1 MDKYSFLGSVH
12 ISFYDRIY
20 NQYLEDPDSLD
31 TSWRSFFQGY
41 EFANESY
48 NLLQKELPVGIS
60 KEFQVI
66 SLIDDFRKRG
76 HLFTKTN
83 PVRERRDY
91 VPKLNIENFNLNKE
105 DLDTVF
111 QAGNEVGLGPT
122 TLSKILI
129 HLKLVYCQ
137 SIGIEYVY
145 IREKEEVDWIKKFIH
160 KNNNQPNFDTQQKKA
175 ILEKLNACVSF
186 EKFLHKK
193 YVGQKRFSVE
203 GAESII
209 PSLDHVI
216 NQGARMGVQEFIF
229 GMAHRGRLSVLANV
243 FNKPFVRL
251 FNEFEGVVYEDDE
264 FDGDVKYHLGYNC
277 KRQISNGE
285 SVEIS
290 LAPNPSHLEAV
301 GPIVQG
307 ISRSK
312 IDKKYNGDNSKLLPI
327 LIHGDAA
334 VAGQGVVYE
343 VIQMSQL
350 KGYNTGGTIHI
361 VINNQVGFT
370 TNYLDARSS
379 TYCTDVA
386 KTILSPVIHV
396 NGDDVE
402 AVMHTIDFA
411 VSYRQ
416 KFKKDVFIDL
426 LCYRKYGHNEGDEPK
441 FTQPKLYKLI
451 EKHKNPKQIY
461 VEKLINDNIVAEDDI
476 AKIEDN
482 FSSILEKA
490 FNKAKEKNRTTI
502 TSIVKENWLGL
513 NKAKPADF
521 LLEVDT
527 KFNKKELIDLG
538 KKVCQLPANHNFYK
552 KTKKLFD
559 DRLSM
564 LDKNGVLDWGMA
576 ELLAYAT
583 LLKEGNP
590 VRISGQDV
598 ERGTFSH
605 RHAII
610 NSENSE
616 TKINIFNSL
625 ETEEVNLEIYNSFL
639 SEYAVL
645 GFEYGYA
652 AAKPHGLTIWEAQ
665 FGDFCNGAQII
676 IDQYISS
683 AEEKWNLQNGL
694 VVYLPHGYE
703 GQGAEHSSARME
715 RFLQLCAQ
723 NNMQVIN
730 CTTPANL
737 YHMLRRQM
745 KRSFRKPLI
754 LFSPKS
760 LLRHPKCTSSL
771 NELSEGRFFE
781 VIDDEKVDKSKIK
794 TMVFTSGKIYYELDE
809 KRDFL
814 EDKKTAII
822 RIEQLYPFPNRNLES
837 IIKEYK
843 HVNRY
848 IWVQE
853 EPKNM
858 GAWFHVM
865 DHFRLV
871 KLKIELISRDESA
884 SPASGS
890 SKRYLERQQRIINTV
905 FKK

>member
-1 MDKYSFLGSVH
+1 MDRYSFLGSLH
-12 ISFYDRIY
+12 ISFYEKLY
-20 NQYLEDPDSLD
+20 SQYLDNPDSVD

-41 EFANESY
+41 EFANEPY
-48 NLLQKELPVGIS
+48 GLLQQEMPEEIT

-76 HLFTKTN
+76 HLFTQTN
-83 PVRERRDY
+83 PVRDRRDY
-91 VPKLNIENFNLNKE
+91 NPKLNIENYHLSRD
-105 DLDTVF
+105 DLGTVF
-111 QAGNEVGLGPT
+111 QAGTEVGLGPT
-122 TLSKILI
+122 TLNEILI
-129 HLKLVYCQ
+129 HLQTVYCQ

-145 IREKEEVDWIKKFIH
+145 IRELEEFNWIKQFIH
-160 KNNNQPNFDTQQKKA
+160 KNNNQPNFNKEQKIE
-175 ILEKLNACVSF
+175 ILKQINSCVGF
-186 EKFLHKK
+186 EKFLHTK
-193 YVGQKRFSVE
+193 YVGQKRFSIE

-209 PSLDHVI
+209 PSLEYAI
-216 NQGARMGVQEFIF
+216 NQGAQLGVNEFIF
-229 GMAHRGRLSVLANV
+229 GMAHRGRLSVLANI
-243 FNKPFVRL
+243 FNKPFNRI

-277 KRQISNGE
+277 KKQLLNGKT
-285 SVEIS
+285 VEIS

-301 GPIVQG
+301 GPVVQG

-312 IDKKYNGDNSKLLPI
+312 IDKKYQGDNSKLLPI

-334 VAGQGVVYE
+334 IAGQGVVYE
-343 VIQMSQL
+343 IIQMSQL
-350 KGYNTGGTIHI
+350 QGYKTGGTIHI

-370 TNYLDARSS
+370 TNYLDGRSS

-386 KTILSPVIHV
+386 KTVLSPVLHV

-411 VSYRQ
+411 IEYRQ

-451 EKHKNPKQIY
+451 DQHQNPKELYSEQLIKENVINRDQVLQI
-461 VEKLINDNIVAEDDI
+461 ENA
-476 AKIEDN
+476 
-482 FSSILEKA
+482 FSNILEEEFA
-490 FNKAKEKNRTTI
+490 KAKNKNKTTI
-502 TSIVKENWLGL
+502 KSIVQDNWLGL
-513 NKAKPADF
+513 NKAQPKDF

-527 KFNKKELIDLG
+527 KFSKEELVKLG
-538 KKVCQLPANHNFYK
+538 NTIYSLPVSHNFYK
-552 KTKKLFD
+552 KTKKLFS
-559 DRLSM
+559 DRLEM
-564 LDKNGVLDWGMA
+564 LNEGEGLDWGMA
-576 ELLAYAT
+576 ELLAYST
-583 LLKEGNP
+583 LLSEGIP

-610 NSENSE
+610 KSENSE
-616 TKINIFNSL
+616 TKINIFESL
-625 ETEEVNLEIYNSFL
+625 HNDHINFTIYNSFL

-723 NNMQVIN
+723 NNMQIMN

-737 YHMLRRQM
+737 FHMLRRQM

-760 LLRHPKCTSSL
+760 LLRHPKCVSSL
-771 NELSEGRFFE
+771 SELSDGVFKE
-781 VIDDEKVDKSKIK
+781 VIDDEKVDKHNISKL
-794 TMVFTSGKIYYELDE
+794 VFTSGKLYYELDA
-809 KRDFL
+809 KRDMIK
-814 EDKKTAII
+814 DKKTAII
-822 RIEQLYPFPNRNLES
+822 RIEQLYPFPNRNLET
-837 IIKEYK
+837 IIQRYK
-843 HVNRY
+843 KVNRY
-848 IWVQE
+848 IWAQE

-858 GAWFHVM
+858 GPWFHVC
-865 DHFRLV
+865 DHFRSV
-871 KLKIELISRDESA
+871 KLKIELISREESA

-890 SKRYLERQQRIINTV
+890 SQRYNERQNTIINKV
-905 FKK
+905 FNK

>member
-12 ISFYDRIY
+12 ISFYDKIY
-20 NQYLEDPDSLD
+20 NQYLENPDSID
-31 TSWRSFFQGY
+31 PSWRSFFQGY
-41 EFANESY
+41 EFANEPY
-48 NLLQKELPVGIS
+48 NILKQDLPITIS

-83 PVRERRDY
+83 PVRDRREY
-91 VPKLNIENFNLNKE
+91 LPKLDIKNFNLSAD

-122 TLSKILI
+122 SLSNILT
-129 HLKLVYCQ
+129 HLQTVYCQ

-145 IREKEEVDWIKKFIH
+145 IRERNEVEWIKHFIH
-160 KNNNQPNFDTQQKKA
+160 QNNNQPSFTNDKKIE
-175 ILEKLNACVSF
+175 ILKQLNSVVGF

-193 YVGQKRFSVE
+193 YVGQKRFSIE
-203 GAESII
+203 GAESLI
-209 PSLDHVI
+209 PALEHAIS
-216 NQGARMGVQEFIF
+216 NGANLGIKEFIF
-229 GMAHRGRLSVLANV
+229 GMAHRGRLSVLANI
-243 FNKPFVRL
+243 FNKPYARL
-251 FNEFEGVVYEDDE
+251 FNEFDGVIYEDDE
-264 FDGDVKYHLGYNC
+264 FDGDVKYHLGYNY
-277 KRQISNGE
+277 KRKTSNGDAI
-285 SVEIS
+285 EIS
-290 LAPNPSHLEAV
+290 LAPNPSHLETV
-301 GPIVQG
+301 GPVVQG

-334 VAGQGVVYE
+334 IAGQGVVYE
-343 VIQMSQL
+343 VIQMAQL
-350 KGYNTGGTIHI
+350 SGYNTGGTIHI
-361 VINNQVGFT
+361 IINNQVGFT

-386 KTILSPVIHV
+386 KTTLCPVLHV

-402 AVMHTIDFA
+402 AVIHTINFA
-411 VSYRQ
+411 LSYRQ
-416 KFKKDVFIDL
+416 TFQKDVFIDL

-441 FTQPKLYKLI
+441 FTQPSLYKLI
-451 EKHKNPKQIY
+451 EKHKNPKEIY
-461 VEKLINDNIVAEDDI
+461 AEKLFIENVIKSDSVEK
-476 AKIEDN
+476 IEKE
-482 FSSILEKA
+482 FLEILNSE
-490 FNKAKEKNRTTI
+490 FNKAKEKKKTVI
-502 TSIVKENWLGL
+502 KSIVGDNWLGL

-521 LLEVDT
+521 LLEIDT
-527 KFNKKELIDLG
+527 SFDKQLLIELG
-538 KKVCQLPANHNFYK
+538 KKICTLPKDYNFYK
-552 KTKKLFD
+552 KTKKLFL
-559 DRLSM
+559 DRLNM
-564 LDKNGVLDWGMA
+564 LEDGYQLDWGMA

-583 LLKEGNP
+583 LLHDGIP

-610 NSENSE
+610 KSENSE
-616 TKINIFNSL
+616 TKINIFDTLKTPES
-625 ETEEVNLEIYNSFL
+625 NLKIFNSFL

-676 IDQYISS
+676 IDQYLSS

-694 VVYLPHGYE
+694 VIYLPHGYE

-723 NNMQVIN
+723 NNMQIVN

-737 YHMLRRQM
+737 FHMLRRQM
-745 KRSFRKPLI
+745 NRSFRKPLI

-760 LLRHPKCTSSL
+760 LLRHPKCVSSL
-771 NELSEGRFFE
+771 EELSHGSFSE
-781 VIDDEKVDKSKIK
+781 VIDDQQVIKNKVK
-794 TMVFTSGKIYYELDE
+794 TLVFTSGKIYYELDA
-809 KRDFL
+809 KRIEINNQDI
-814 EDKKTAII
+814 AII
-822 RIEQLYPFPNRNLES
+822 RIEQLYPFPNRNLET
-837 IIKEYK
+837 IISKYK
-843 HVNRY
+843 NVNKY

>member
-1 MDKYSFLGSVH
+1 MDKYSFLGSLHV
-12 ISFYDRIY
+12 SFYDTLY
-20 NQYLEDPDSLD
+20 NQYLENPDSID

-41 EFANESY
+41 EFANEPY
-48 NLLQKELPVGIS
+48 NALKSDLPIGIS

-83 PVRERRDY
+83 PVRDRREY
-91 VPKLNIENFNLNKE
+91 LPKLDIHNFNLTE
-105 DLDTVF
+105 DDLDTVF

-122 TLSKILI
+122 TLHNILH
-129 HLKLVYCQ
+129 HLEAVYCQ
-137 SIGIEYVY
+137 SIGVEYVY
-145 IREKEEVDWIKKFIH
+145 IREEKEFNWIKQFIH
-160 KNNNQPNFDTQQKKA
+160 QDNNQPKFNSNQKIE
-175 ILEKLNACVSF
+175 ILKQLNAVVGF

-193 YVGQKRFSVE
+193 YVGQKRFSIE

-209 PSLDHVI
+209 PGLEYAI
-216 NQGARMGVQEFIF
+216 IQGASLGIQEFIF
-229 GMAHRGRLSVLANV
+229 GMAHRGRLSVLANI
-243 FNKPFVRL
+243 FNKPYARL

-277 KRQISNGE
+277 KRQVSNGE
-285 SVEIS
+285 LVEIS

-301 GPIVQG
+301 DPIVQG

-312 IDKKYNGDNSKLLPI
+312 IDKKYNGDSSKLLPV

-334 VAGQGVVYE
+334 IAGQGIVYE
-343 VIQMSQL
+343 VIQMAQL
-350 KGYNTGGTIHI
+350 NGYHTGGTIHI

-386 KTILSPVIHV
+386 KTTLCPVLHV

-402 AVMHTIDFA
+402 AVMHTIKFA

-416 KFKKDVFIDL
+416 MFKKDVFIDL

-441 FTQPKLYKLI
+441 FTQPTLYKLI
-451 EKHKNPKQIY
+451 EKHNNPKEIY
-461 VEKLINDNIVAEDDI
+461 ASKLISENIISKDGVVGI
-476 AKIEDN
+476 AKDFFNNLNQE
-482 FSSILEKA
+482 
-490 FNKAKEKNRTTI
+490 FNKAKQKNKTI
-502 TSIVKENWLGL
+502 IKSIVRENWLGL

-521 LLEVDT
+521 LKEIDT
-527 KFNKKELIDLG
+527 TFNKKKLTQLGNEL
-538 KKVCQLPANHNFYK
+538 CTLPKEHNFYK
-552 KTKKLFD
+552 KTKKLFS
-559 DRLSM
+559 DRLNM
-564 LDKNGVLDWGMA
+564 LKDGNQLDWGMA
-576 ELLAYAT
+576 EILAYAS
-583 LLKEGNP
+583 LLSDGTP
-590 VRISGQDV
+590 IRISGQDV

-610 NSENSE
+610 KSENSE

-625 ETEEVNLEIYNSFL
+625 KTVASSLQIYNSFL

-652 AAKPHGLTIWEAQ
+652 SAKPHGLTIWEAQ
-665 FGDFCNGAQII
+665 FGDFFNGAQII
-676 IDQYISS
+676 IDQYLSS
-683 AEEKWNLQNGL
+683 AEEKWDLQNGL
-694 VVYLPHGYE
+694 VIYLPHGYE

-723 NNMQVIN
+723 NNMQIIN

-737 YHMLRRQM
+737 FHMLRRQM
-745 KRSFRKPLI
+745 KRDFRKPLV

-760 LLRHPKCTSSL
+760 LLRHPKCTSSIDD
-771 NELSEGRFFE
+771 LSSGSFLE
-781 VIDDEKVDKSKIK
+781 VIDDIKVSKK
-794 TMVFTSGKIYYELDE
+794 EVKKLVFTSGKVYYELDA
-809 KRDFL
+809 KRL
-814 EDKKTAII
+814 ELNKQDTAII
-822 RIEQLYPFPNRNLES
+822 RIEQLYPFPNRNLETL
-837 IIKEYK
+837 IATYK
-843 HVNRY
+843 NVNKY

-858 GAWFHVM
+858 GPWFHVM
-865 DHFRLV
+865 DQFRLV
-871 KLKIELISRDESA
+871 KLKIELISREESA

-890 SKRYLERQQRIINTV
+890 GQRYYDRQQKIINKV
-905 FKK
+905 FK

>member
-12 ISFYDRIY
+12 ISFYDKLY
-20 NQYLEDPDSLD
+20 TQYLEDPDSID
-31 TSWRSFFQGY
+31 STWRSFFQGY

-48 NLLQKELPVGIS
+48 SVLSQDLPITIS

-83 PVRERRDY
+83 PVRDRREY
-91 VPKLNIENFNLNKE
+91 LPKLDIKNFNLNND

-122 TLSKILI
+122 TLSNILT
-129 HLKLVYCQ
+129 HLQTVYCQ

-145 IREKEEVDWIKKFIH
+145 IREVKEFEWIKQFIH
-160 KNNNQPNFDTQQKKA
+160 QNNNQPSFTNDKKIE
-175 ILEKLNACVSF
+175 ILRQLNSVVSF

-193 YVGQKRFSVE
+193 YVGQKRFSIE
-203 GAESII
+203 GAESLI
-209 PSLDHVI
+209 PALEHAVSH
-216 NQGARMGVQEFIF
+216 GAVLGIKEFVF
-229 GMAHRGRLSVLANV
+229 GMAHRGRLSVLANI
-243 FNKPFVRL
+243 FNKPYARL
-251 FNEFEGVVYEDDE
+251 FNEFDGVVYEDDE
-264 FDGDVKYHLGYNC
+264 FDGDVKYHLGYNY
-277 KRQISNGE
+277 KRKLSN
-285 SVEIS
+285 SDSIEIS
-290 LAPNPSHLEAV
+290 LAPNPSHLETV
-301 GPIVQG
+301 GPVVQG

-312 IDKKYNGDNSKLLPI
+312 IDKKYNGDNSRLLPI

-334 VAGQGVVYE
+334 IAGQGVVYE
-343 VIQMSQL
+343 VIQMAQL
-350 KGYNTGGTIHI
+350 TGYHTGGTIHI
-361 VINNQVGFT
+361 IINNQVGFT

-379 TYCTDVA
+379 TYCTDVS
-386 KTILSPVIHV
+386 KTTLCPVLHV

-402 AVMHTIDFA
+402 AVIHTINFA
-411 VSYRQ
+411 LSYRQ
-416 KFKKDVFIDL
+416 KFHKDVFIDL

-441 FTQPKLYKLI
+441 FTQPNLYKLI
-451 EKHKNPKQIY
+451 ENHRNPKEIY
-461 VEKLINDNIVAEDDI
+461 AEKLILDNVISSDSVEKVEKEFLDI
-476 AKIEDN
+476 LNSE
-482 FSSILEKA
+482 
-490 FNKAKEKNRTTI
+490 FNKAKEKQKTI
-502 TSIVKENWLGL
+502 IKSIVGDNWLGL
-513 NKAKPADF
+513 NKAKPVDF

-527 KFNKKELIDLG
+527 TFDKKLLIELG
-538 KKVCQLPANHNFYK
+538 KKICTLPKNHNFYK
-552 KTKKLFD
+552 KTKKLFL
-559 DRLSM
+559 DRLNM
-564 LDKNGVLDWGMA
+564 LEDGIQIDWGMA
-576 ELLAYAT
+576 ELLSYAS
-583 LLKEGNP
+583 LLHDGIP

-610 NSENSE
+610 KSENSE
-616 TKINIFNSL
+616 TKINIFDTLKPPS
-625 ETEEVNLEIYNSFL
+625 TNLKIFNSFL

-665 FGDFCNGAQII
+665 FGDFFNGAQII
-676 IDQYISS
+676 IDQYLSS

-703 GQGAEHSSARME
+703 GQGAEHSSARLE

-723 NNMQVIN
+723 NNMQIVN

-737 YHMLRRQM
+737 FHMLRRQM

-760 LLRHPKCTSSL
+760 LLRHPKCISSL
-771 NELSEGRFFE
+771 DELSKGCFSE
-781 VIDDEKVDKSKIK
+781 VIDDQRVEKSKVTK
-794 TMVFTSGKIYYELDE
+794 LVFTSGKIYYELDA
-809 KRDFL
+809 KRVEINNQD
-814 EDKKTAII
+814 TAII
-822 RIEQLYPFPNRNLES
+822 RIEQLYPFPNRNLET
-837 IIKEYK
+837 IITQYK
-843 HVNRY
+843 NVNKY

-865 DHFRLV
+865 DQFRLV
-871 KLKIELISRDESA
+871 KLKIELISMDESA

-890 SKRYLERQQRIINTV
+890 SKRYLERQQRIINKV

>member
-1 MDKYSFLGSVH
+1 MDKYSFLGSLH
-12 ISFYDRIY
+12 ISFYDKLY
-20 NQYLEDPDSLD
+20 NQYLDDPDSLD
-31 TSWRSFFQGY
+31 ASWRSFFQGY
-41 EFANESY
+41 EFANEPY
-48 NLLQKELPVGIS
+48 NILQKELPIEIS

-66 SLIDDFRKRG
+66 SLIDDYRKRG

-83 PVRERRDY
+83 PVRDRRDY
-91 VPKLNIENFNLNKE
+91 SPKLNFQNFNLTE
-105 DLDTVF
+105 DDLDTVF
-111 QAGNEVGLGPT
+111 QAGSEVGLGPT
-122 TLSKILI
+122 SLSSILI
-129 HLKLVYCQ
+129 HLQSVYCQ
-137 SIGIEYVY
+137 SIGVEYMY
-145 IREKEEVDWIKKFIH
+145 IREKKEVDWIKQFIH
-160 KNNNQPNFDTQQKKA
+160 KNNNQPTFNSDQKIQ
-175 ILEKLNACVSF
+175 ILKKLNECVGF

-203 GAESII
+203 GAETII
-209 PSLDHVI
+209 PSLEHAI
-216 NQGARMGVQEFIF
+216 NQGADLGIKEFIL

-243 FNKPFVRL
+243 FNKPFHRM
-251 FNEFEGVVYEDDE
+251 FNEFDGVVYENDE

-277 KRQISNGE
+277 KKQASNGQT
-285 SVEIS
+285 VEVS

-307 ISRSK
+307 ISKSK
-312 IDKKYNGDNSKLLPI
+312 IDKKYKGDSSKLLPI

-334 VAGQGVVYE
+334 IAGQGVVYE

-350 KGYNTGGTIHI
+350 DGYATGGTVHI

-386 KTILSPVIHV
+386 KTILSPVLHV

-402 AVMHTIDFA
+402 AVMHTINFA
-411 VSYRQ
+411 ISYRQ
-416 KFKKDVFIDL
+416 KFKKDIFIDL

-451 EKHKNPKQIY
+451 EQHQNPKEIY
-461 VEKLINDNIVAEDDI
+461 VDKLINENIISDVDL
-476 AKIEDN
+476 KIIEQD
-482 FSSILEKA
+482 FTKLLESEFDKS
-490 FNKAKEKNRTTI
+490 KKKSKTTI
-502 TSIVKENWLGL
+502 KSIVKENWLDF
-513 NKAKPADF
+513 NKAKPKDF
-521 LLEVDT
+521 LLDVDT
-527 KFNKKELIDLG
+527 KFSKKQLIELG
-538 KKVCQLPANHNFYK
+538 TQVCTLPAEHNFYK
-552 KTKKLFD
+552 KTKKLFT
-559 DRLSM
+559 DRISM
-564 LDKNGVLDWGMA
+564 LAGEATIDWGMA

-583 LLKEGNP
+583 LLHEGNP
-590 VRISGQDV
+590 VRLSGQDV

-610 NSENSE
+610 KSENSE
-616 TKINIFNSL
+616 TKINIFDSL
-625 ETEEVNLEIYNSFL
+625 SPDRAKFKIYNSFL

-652 AAKPHGLTIWEAQ
+652 AATPYGLTIWEAQ
-665 FGDFCNGAQII
+665 FGDFCNGAQIV

-694 VVYLPHGYE
+694 VLYLPHGYE

-715 RFLQLCAQ
+715 RFLQMCAQ
-723 NNMQVIN
+723 NNMQIIN
-730 CTTPANL
+730 CTTPANF

-745 KRSFRKPLI
+745 KRSFRKPLV

-760 LLRHPKCTSSL
+760 LLRHPKCVSIL
-771 NELSEGRFFE
+771 DDLSNGKFLE
-781 VIDDEKVDKSKIK
+781 VIDDSTVEKKLVD
-794 TMVFTSGKIYYELDE
+794 TLVFTSGKVYYELDS
-809 KRDFL
+809 KRN
-814 EDKKTAII
+814 EIKNSTTAII

-837 IIKEYK
+837 IISEYK
-843 HVNRY
+843 NVNRY

-858 GAWFHVM
+858 GPWFHVM
-865 DHFRLV
+865 EHFRLV

-884 SPASGS
+884 SPATGS
-890 SKRYLERQQRIINTV
+890 SKRYHERQQKIINSV

>member
-1 MDKYSFLGSVH
+1 MDKYSFLGSLH
-12 ISFYDRIY
+12 ISFYDKLY
-20 NQYLEDPDSLD
+20 NQYLDDPDSID
-31 TSWRSFFQGY
+31 ESWRSFFQGY
-41 EFANESY
+41 DFAKESY
-48 NLLQKELPVGIS
+48 DFLEGELPSAIS

-83 PVRERRDY
+83 PVRDRRDY
-91 VPKLNIENFNLNKE
+91 LPKLDIQNFNLIE
-105 DLDTVF
+105 DDLQTVF

-122 TLSKILI
+122 TLRTILD
-129 HLKLVYCQ
+129 HLKEVYCQ

-145 IREKEEVDWIKKFIH
+145 IREMNEVEWIKNFIH
-160 KNNNQPNFDTQQKKA
+160 KNNNQPSFDTSS
-175 ILEKLNACVSF
+175 KLNILHQLNEVVGF

-193 YVGQKRFSVE
+193 YVGQKRFSIE

-209 PSLDHVI
+209 PGLDQMI
-216 NQGARMGVQEFIF
+216 IKGADLGIKEFVF
-229 GMAHRGRLSVLANV
+229 GMAHRGRLSVLANT
-243 FNKPFVRL
+243 FKKPYSRL
-251 FNEFEGVVYEDDE
+251 FNEFDGVVYEDDE

-277 KRQISNGE
+277 KRHLYNG
-285 SVEIS
+285 SVVEIS

-301 GPIVQG
+301 DPVVQG

-312 IDKKYNGDNSKLLPI
+312 IDKKYNGDFSKLLPV

-334 VAGQGVVYE
+334 ISGQGIVYE
-343 VIQMSQL
+343 VIQMAQL
-350 KGYNTGGTIHI
+350 EGYHTGGTIHI

-370 TNYLDARSS
+370 TNYLDGRSS

-386 KTILSPVIHV
+386 KTTLCPVLHV

-411 VSYRQ
+411 VQYRQ

-441 FTQPKLYKLI
+441 FTQPNLYKLI
-451 EKHKNPKQIY
+451 EKHKNPRDIY
-461 VEKLINDNIVAEDDI
+461 VDKLLLESIISHDYAKNIDRQISDHLNQE
-476 AKIEDN
+476 
-482 FSSILEKA
+482 FT
-490 FNKAKEKNRTTI
+490 KAKEKRKTI
-502 TSIVKENWLGL
+502 IKSIVRENWLGL
-513 NKAKPADF
+513 SKAKPTDF

-527 KFNKKELIDLG
+527 KFNKKNLLQLG
-538 KKVCQLPANHNFYK
+538 KQLFSLPESHSFYK
-552 KTKKLFD
+552 KTKKLFL
-559 DRLSM
+559 DRLNS
-564 LDKNGVLDWGMA
+564 LDSEDKLDWGMA
-576 ELLAYAT
+576 ELLAYAS
-583 LLKEGNP
+583 LLSEGNP
-590 VRISGQDV
+590 IRISGQDV

-605 RHAII
+605 RHAILK
-610 NSENSE
+610 SENSE

-625 ETEEVNLEIYNSFL
+625 IASDASLSIYNSFL

-665 FGDFCNGAQII
+665 FGDFFNGAQII

-694 VVYLPHGYE
+694 VMYLPHGYE

-723 NNMQVIN
+723 NNMQVVN

-737 YHMLRRQM
+737 FHMLRRQM
-745 KRSFRKPLI
+745 KRSFRKPLV

-760 LLRHPKCTSSL
+760 LLRHPRCVSSL
-771 NELSEGRFFE
+771 NELSTGSFQE
-781 VIDDEKVDKSKIK
+781 VIDDEKADNSQVKKL
-794 TMVFTSGKIYYELDE
+794 VFTSGKIYYELDA
-809 KRDFL
+809 KRI
-814 EDKKTAII
+814 EIKNKNTAII
-822 RIEQLYPFPNRNLES
+822 RIEQLYPFPNRNLETL
-837 IIKEYK
+837 INNYK
-843 HVNRY
+843 NANKY

-858 GAWFHVM
+858 GPWFHVM
-865 DHFRLV
+865 DHFRSV
-871 KLKIELISRDESA
+871 KLKIELISREESA

-890 SKRYLERQQRIINTV
+890 SQRYYERQQKIINEV

>member
-12 ISFYDRIY
+12 ISFYDKIY
-20 NQYLEDPDSLD
+20 NQYLEDPDSID
-31 TSWRSFFQGY
+31 PSWRSFFQGY
-41 EFANESY
+41 EFANEPY
-48 NLLQKELPVGIS
+48 NILNQDLPITIS

-83 PVRERRDY
+83 PVRDRRDY
-91 VPKLNIENFNLNKE
+91 LPKLDIKNFNLSTD

-122 TLSKILI
+122 SLSNILT
-129 HLKLVYCQ
+129 HLQTVYCQ

-145 IREKEEVDWIKKFIH
+145 IREPKEFEWIKQFIH
-160 KNNNQPNFDTQQKKA
+160 QNNNQPSFTNDKKIE
-175 ILEKLNACVSF
+175 ILKQLNSVVSF

-193 YVGQKRFSVE
+193 YVGQKRFSIE
-203 GAESII
+203 GAESLI
-209 PSLDHVI
+209 PALEHAIS
-216 NQGARMGVQEFIF
+216 NGVNLGIKEFIF
-229 GMAHRGRLSVLANV
+229 GMAHRGRLSVLANI
-243 FNKPFVRL
+243 FNKPYARL
-251 FNEFEGVVYEDDE
+251 FNEFDGVIYEDDE
-264 FDGDVKYHLGYNC
+264 FDGDVKYHLGYNY
-277 KRQISNGE
+277 KRKISN
-285 SVEIS
+285 SDSIEIS
-290 LAPNPSHLEAV
+290 LAPNPSHLETV
-301 GPIVQG
+301 GPVVQG

-334 VAGQGVVYE
+334 IAGQGVVYE
-343 VIQMSQL
+343 VIQMAQL
-350 KGYNTGGTIHI
+350 SGYNTGGTIHI
-361 VINNQVGFT
+361 IINNQVGFT

-386 KTILSPVIHV
+386 KTTLCPVLHV

-402 AVMHTIDFA
+402 AVIHTINFA
-411 VSYRQ
+411 LSYRQ
-416 KFKKDVFIDL
+416 TFQKDVFIDL

-441 FTQPKLYKLI
+441 FTQPNLYKLI
-451 EKHKNPKQIY
+451 EKHKNPKEIY
-461 VEKLINDNIVAEDDI
+461 AEKLVVENVIKSHSLE
-476 AKIEDN
+476 KIEKE
-482 FSSILEKA
+482 FLEILNSE
-490 FNKAKEKNRTTI
+490 FNKAKEKKKTI
-502 TSIVKENWLGL
+502 IKSIVGDNWLGL

-527 KFNKKELIDLG
+527 SFDKKLLIELG
-538 KKVCQLPANHNFYK
+538 KKICTLPKDHSFYK
-552 KTKKLFD
+552 KTKKLFL
-559 DRLSM
+559 DRLKM
-564 LDKNGVLDWGMA
+564 LEDGDQVDWGMA
-576 ELLAYAT
+576 ELLAYAS
-583 LLKEGNP
+583 LLHDGIP

-610 NSENSE
+610 KSENSE
-616 TKINIFNSL
+616 TKINIFNALKNPES
-625 ETEEVNLEIYNSFL
+625 NLKIFNSFL

-676 IDQYISS
+676 IDQYLSS

-694 VVYLPHGYE
+694 VIYLPHGYE

-723 NNMQVIN
+723 NNMQIVN

-737 YHMLRRQM
+737 FHMLRRQM

-760 LLRHPKCTSSL
+760 LLRHPRCTSSL
-771 NELSEGRFFE
+771 EELSNGSFSE
-781 VIDDEKVDKSKIK
+781 VIDDQQVAKNKVK
-794 TMVFTSGKIYYELDE
+794 TLVFTSGKIYYELDA
-809 KRDFL
+809 KRIEINNQDI
-814 EDKKTAII
+814 AII
-822 RIEQLYPFPNRNLES
+822 RIEQLYPFPNRNLET
-837 IIKEYK
+837 IISKYK
-843 HVNRY
+843 NVNKY

-858 GAWFHVM
+858 GPWFHVM

>member
-1 MDKYSFLGSVH
+1 MDKYSFLGSLH
-12 ISFYDRIY
+12 ISFYDKLY
-20 NQYLEDPDSLD
+20 NQYLENPDSID

-41 EFANESY
+41 EFANEGY
-48 NLLQKELPVGIS
+48 NVLHNDLPVEIS

-83 PVRERRDY
+83 PVRDRREY
-91 VPKLNIENFNLNKE
+91 LPKLDMNNFNLTEE
-105 DLDTVF
+105 DLNTVF
-111 QAGNEVGLGPT
+111 QAGNEVGLGPV
-122 TLSKILI
+122 TLGEII
-129 HLKLVYCQ
+129 HHLESVYCQ

-145 IREKEEVDWIKKFIH
+145 IREIKEFNWIKNFIH
-160 KNNNQPNFDTQQKKA
+160 KNNNQPKFNSDEKIS
-175 ILEKLNACVSF
+175 ILKKLNEVVSF

-209 PSLDHVI
+209 PGLEHAI
-216 NQGARMGVQEFIF
+216 IQGAELGVKEFIF
-229 GMAHRGRLSVLANV
+229 GMAHRGRLSVLANT
-243 FNKPFVRL
+243 FNKPYSRL
-251 FNEFEGVVYEDDE
+251 FNEFDGVIYEDDE

-277 KRQISNGE
+277 KRQVGNGD

-301 GPIVQG
+301 DPIVQG

-334 VAGQGVVYE
+334 IAGQGIVYE
-343 VIQMSQL
+343 VIQMAQL
-350 KGYNTGGTIHI
+350 SGYQSGGTIHI

-386 KTILSPVIHV
+386 KTTLCPVLHV

-402 AVMHTIDFA
+402 AVMHTIKFA

-416 KFKKDVFIDL
+416 MFKKDVFIDL

-451 EKHKNPKQIY
+451 EKHSNPKEIY
-461 VEKLINDNIVAEDDI
+461 ANKLITENVISEDYVRS
-476 AKIEDN
+476 IEQD
-482 FSSILEKA
+482 FSDHLNQE
-490 FNKAKEKNRTTI
+490 FNKAKEKRKTI
-502 TSIVKENWLGL
+502 IKSIMKENWLGL
-513 NKAKPADF
+513 NKAKPTDF
-521 LLEVDT
+521 LKKINT
-527 KFNKKELIDLG
+527 TFNKAKLIQLGKEL
-538 KKVCQLPANHNFYK
+538 CTLPSEHNFYK
-552 KTKKLFD
+552 KTKKLFS
-559 DRLSM
+559 DRLKM
-564 LDKNGVLDWGMA
+564 LEEGNKLDWGMA
-576 ELLAYAT
+576 ELLAYAS
-583 LLKEGNP
+583 LLSDGNP
-590 VRISGQDV
+590 IRISGQDV

-605 RHAII
+605 RHAIVK
-610 NSENSE
+610 SENSE

-625 ETEEVNLEIYNSFL
+625 KNTNVNFQIYNSFL

-665 FGDFCNGAQII
+665 FGDFFNGAQII
-676 IDQYISS
+676 IDQYLSS

-694 VVYLPHGYE
+694 VIYLPHGYE
-703 GQGAEHSSARME
+703 GQGAEHSSARIE

-723 NNMQVIN
+723 NNMQIIN

-737 YHMLRRQM
+737 FHMLRRQM
-745 KRSFRKPLI
+745 KRDFRKPLV

-760 LLRHPKCTSSL
+760 LLRHPECKSSIDD
-771 NELSEGRFFE
+771 LSKGSFLE
-781 VIDDEKVDKSKIK
+781 VIDDAKAVKSKVK
-794 TMVFTSGKIYYELDE
+794 NLVFTSGKIYYELDE
-809 KRDFL
+809 KRVELDNK
-814 EDKKTAII
+814 DTAII
-822 RIEQLYPFPNRNLES
+822 RIEQLYPFPNRYLEAL
-837 IIKEYK
+837 IATYK
-843 HVNRY
+843 NVNKY

-858 GAWFHVM
+858 GPWFHVM
-865 DHFRLV
+865 DQFRMV

-884 SPASGS
+884 APATGS
-890 SKRYLERQQRIINTV
+890 SKRYYDRQTQIINKV
-905 FKK
+905 FKN

>member
-1 MDKYSFLGSVH
+1 MDKYSFLGSLHV
-12 ISFYDRIY
+12 SFYDNLY
-20 NQYLEDPDSLD
+20 NQYLENPDSVD

-41 EFANESY
+41 EFAKEPYSILNED
-48 NLLQKELPVGIS
+48 LPTGIS
-60 KEFQVI
+60 KEFQVL

-83 PVRERRDY
+83 PVRDRREY
-91 VPKLNIENFNLNKE
+91 LPKLDIHNFNLTND

-122 TLSKILI
+122 TLKNILN
-129 HLKLVYCQ
+129 HLKTVYCQ

-145 IREKEEVDWIKKFIH
+145 IRDEKEFNWIKEFIH
-160 KNNNQPNFDTQQKKA
+160 QDNNQPKFNSTQKIE
-175 ILEKLNACVSF
+175 ILKQLNKVVGF

-193 YVGQKRFSVE
+193 YVGQKRFSIE

-209 PSLDHVI
+209 PGLENI
-216 NQGARMGVQEFIF
+216 IIQGASLGIQEFIF
-229 GMAHRGRLSVLANV
+229 GMAHRGRLSVLANT
-243 FNKPFVRL
+243 FNKPYVRL
-251 FNEFEGVVYEDDE
+251 LNEFDGVVYEDDE

-277 KRQISNGE
+277 KRQVPHGGA
-285 SVEIS
+285 VEIS

-301 GPIVQG
+301 DPIVQG

-312 IDKKYNGDNSKLLPI
+312 IDKKYNGDTSKLLPI

-334 VAGQGVVYE
+334 IAGQGVVYE
-343 VIQMSQL
+343 VIQMAQL
-350 KGYNTGGTIHI
+350 NGYHTGGTIHI

-386 KTILSPVIHV
+386 KTTLCPVLHV
-396 NGDDVE
+396 NGDDIE
-402 AVMHTIDFA
+402 AVMHTMKFA

-451 EKHKNPKQIY
+451 EQHPNPKEIY
-461 VEKLINDNIVAEDDI
+461 ARKLISEKVISQEDVV
-476 AKIEDN
+476 N
-482 FSSILEKA
+482 LEKEFA
-490 FNKAKEKNRTTI
+490 NNLDQEFNKAKQKNKTTI
-502 TSIVKENWLGL
+502 KSIVKDNWLGL
-513 NKAKPADF
+513 NKAKPVDF
-521 LLEVDT
+521 LKAIDT
-527 KFNKKELIDLG
+527 TFNKNKLIKLGSDLCTLP
-538 KKVCQLPANHNFYK
+538 KKHHFYK
-552 KTKKLFD
+552 KTKKLFL
-559 DRLSM
+559 DRLAM
-564 LDKNGVLDWGMA
+564 LKDGKKLDWGMA
-576 ELLAYAT
+576 EMLAYAS
-583 LLKEGNP
+583 LLNDGNP
-590 VRISGQDV
+590 IRISGQDV

-610 NSENSE
+610 KSENSE
-616 TKINIFNSL
+616 TKINIFDSL
-625 ETEEVNLEIYNSFL
+625 KNTSSNLQIYNSFL

-665 FGDFCNGAQII
+665 FGDFFNGAQII
-676 IDQYISS
+676 IDQYLAS

-694 VVYLPHGYE
+694 VIYLPHGYE

-723 NNMQVIN
+723 NNMQIIN

-737 YHMLRRQM
+737 FHMLRRQM
-745 KRSFRKPLI
+745 KRDFRKPLV

-760 LLRHPKCTSSL
+760 LLRHPHCISSIDD
-771 NELSEGRFFE
+771 LSNGSFLE
-781 VIDDEKVDKSKIK
+781 VIDDIKASKK
-794 TMVFTSGKIYYELDE
+794 EVKKLVFTSGKIYYELDA
-809 KRDFL
+809 KRDAL
-814 EDKKTAII
+814 NNKDTAFI
-822 RIEQLYPFPNRNLES
+822 RIEQLYPFPNRNLEK
-837 IIKEYK
+837 IITTYK
-843 HVNRY
+843 NVNKY

-858 GAWFHVM
+858 GPWFHVM
-865 DHFRLV
+865 DQFRLV
-871 KLKIELISRDESA
+871 KLKIELISREESA

-890 SKRYLERQQRIINTV
+890 SQRYYDRQQKIINKV
-905 FKK
+905 FK

>member
-1 MDKYSFLGSVH
+1 MDRYSFLGSLH
-12 ISFYDRIY
+12 ISFYEKLYD
-20 NQYLEDPDSLD
+20 QYLENPDSLD

-41 EFANESY
+41 EFANEPY
-48 NLLQKELPVGIS
+48 ARLEKDMPEEIS

-83 PVRERRDY
+83 PVRERREY
-91 VPKLNIENFNLNKE
+91 VPKLDISNYNLKSE
-105 DLDTVF
+105 DLQKVF

-122 TLSKILI
+122 TLSNILT
-129 HLKLVYCQ
+129 HLQSVYCQ

-145 IREKEEVDWIKKFIH
+145 IRDTEEFRWIKNFIH
-160 KNNNQPNFDTQQKKA
+160 QNNNQPAFSKQQKIS
-175 ILEKLNACVSF
+175 ILKQLNACVGF

-193 YVGQKRFSVE
+193 YVGQKRFSIE
-203 GAESII
+203 GAESLI
-209 PSLDHVI
+209 PSLEHAI
-216 NQGARMGVQEFIF
+216 NQGAQLGVREFVF
-229 GMAHRGRLSVLANV
+229 GMAHRGRLSVLANT
-243 FNKPFVRL
+243 FNKPFYRL
-251 FNEFEGVVYEDDE
+251 FNEFDGVVYEDDE

-277 KRQISNGE
+277 KKQVPTGE
-285 SVEIS
+285 TIEIS

-301 GPIVQG
+301 GPVVQG

-312 IDKKYNGDNSKLLPI
+312 IDKKYQGDSSRLLPI

-334 VAGQGVVYE
+334 IAGQGVVYE
-343 VIQMSQL
+343 LIQMSQL
-350 KGYNTGGTIHI
+350 KGYTTGGTIHI

-370 TNYLDARSS
+370 TNYLDGRSS

-386 KTILSPVIHV
+386 KTILSPVLHV

-411 VSYRQ
+411 IEYRQ
-416 KFKKDVFIDL
+416 RFKKDVFIDL

-441 FTQPKLYKLI
+441 FTQPNLYKLI
-451 EKHKNPKQIY
+451 EKHQNPKELY
-461 VEKLINDNIVAEDDI
+461 VEQLILKHVITHEEVLQ
-476 AKIEDN
+476 IEKE
-482 FSSILEKA
+482 FTHLLEKE
-490 FNKAKEKNRTTI
+490 FNKAKEKRKTI
-502 TSIVKENWLGL
+502 IKSIVGDNWLGL
-513 NKAKPADF
+513 NKAKPTDF
-521 LLEVDT
+521 LLNVDT
-527 KFNKKELIDLG
+527 KFDKKKLIQLG
-538 KKVCQLPANHNFYK
+538 KEIYTLPGNHNFYK
-552 KTKKLFD
+552 KTKKLFTE
-559 DRLSM
+559 RLLM
-564 LDKNGVLDWGMA
+564 LDQGLKLDWGMA

-583 LLKEGNP
+583 LLSEEIP

-616 TKINIFNSL
+616 TKINIFESL
-625 ETEEVNLEIYNSFL
+625 KTASVDFKIFNSFL

-723 NNMQVIN
+723 NNMQIMN

-737 YHMLRRQM
+737 FHMLRRQM
-745 KRSFRKPLI
+745 KRPFRKPLI
-754 LFSPKS
+754 LLSPKS
-760 LLRHPKCTSSL
+760 LLRHPKCISSL
-771 NELSEGRFFE
+771 EDLSQGSFQE
-781 VIDDEKVDKSKIK
+781 VIDDTKTQKNKV
-794 TMVFTSGKIYYELDE
+794 TNLVFTSGKIYYELDA
-809 KRDFL
+809 KRDVIN
-814 EDKKTAII
+814 DKKTAII
-822 RIEQLYPFPNRNLES
+822 RIEQLYPFPNRNLEN
-837 IIKEYK
+837 IIDRYK
-843 HVNRY
+843 NINRY

-858 GAWFHVM
+858 GSWFHVSE
-865 DHFRLV
+865 HFRSV
-871 KLKIELISRDESA
+871 KLKIELISREESA

-890 SKRYLERQQRIINTV
+890 SKRFHERQQKIINKV
-905 FKK
+905 FNI

>member
-1 MDKYSFLGSVH
+1 MDNYSFLGSTH
-12 ISFYDRIY
+12 ISFYDKLY
-20 NQYLEDPDSLD
+20 DQYLKDPDSID
-31 TSWRSFFQGY
+31 ESWRSFFQGY
-41 EFANESY
+41 EFAQEPYS
-48 NLLQKELPVGIS
+48 LLQNDLPVGIA

-66 SLIDDFRKRG
+66 SLIDDYRKRG
-76 HLFTKTN
+76 HLFTNTN
-83 PVRERRDY
+83 PVRDRREY
-91 VPKLNIENFNLNKE
+91 LPKLDIKNYNL
-105 DLDTVF
+105 DLDDLEIVF

-122 TLSKILI
+122 TLSNILI
-129 HLKLVYCQ
+129 HLQSVYCQ
-137 SIGIEYVY
+137 SIGVEYVY
-145 IREKEEVDWIKKFIH
+145 IRDLNEFGWIKKFIH
-160 KNNNQPNFDTQQKKA
+160 KNNNQPDFNKNKKVKILTQ
-175 ILEKLNACVSF
+175 LNSTVSF

-193 YVGQKRFSVE
+193 YVGQKRFSIE
-203 GAESII
+203 GAESLI
-209 PSLDHVI
+209 PALEHAI
-216 NQGARMGVQEFIF
+216 EHGASIGVKEFIF
-229 GMAHRGRLSVLANV
+229 GMAHRGRLSVLANI
-243 FNKPFVRL
+243 FNKPYARI
-251 FNEFEGVVYEDDE
+251 FNEFDGVIYEDDE

-277 KRQISNGE
+277 KKQVGNGD
-285 SVEIS
+285 SIEIS

-301 GPIVQG
+301 SPVVQG

-312 IDKKYNGDNSKLLPI
+312 IDKKYSGDNSKLLPI

-334 VAGQGVVYE
+334 IAGQGVVYE
-343 VIQMSQL
+343 VIQMAQL
-350 KGYNTGGTIHI
+350 NGYNTGGSVHI
-361 VINNQVGFT
+361 IINNQVGFT
-370 TNYLDARSS
+370 TNYLDGRSS

-386 KTILSPVIHV
+386 KTTLCPVLHV

-402 AVMHTIDFA
+402 AVVHTIHFA
-411 VSYRQ
+411 LLYRQ
-416 KFKKDVFIDL
+416 KFNKDVFIDL

-451 EKHKNPKQIY
+451 EKHQNPKEIY
-461 VEKLINDNIVAEDDI
+461 VKKLLDNNILIKDE
-476 AKIEDN
+476 
-482 FSSILEKA
+482 ILEIEND
-490 FNKAKEKNRTTI
+490 FLELLNSEFDKAKDKKKTI
-502 TSIVKENWLGL
+502 IKSIVDENWLGL
-513 NKAKPADF
+513 NKAKPKDF
-521 LLEVDT
+521 LLPVDT
-527 KFNKKELIDLG
+527 TFEKKELLDLA
-538 KKVCQLPANHNFYK
+538 KKIFTLHGDHNFYK
-552 KTKKLFD
+552 KTKKLFS

-564 LDKNGVLDWGMA
+564 IEKGTNIDWGVS
-576 ELLAYAT
+576 ELLAYAS

-590 VRISGQDV
+590 IRISGQDV

-610 NSENSE
+610 KSENSE
-616 TKINIFNSL
+616 TKINIFDSL
-625 ETEEVNLEIYNSFL
+625 KTNEVNLKIFNSFL

-683 AEEKWNLQNGL
+683 SEEKWNLQNGL

-723 NNMQVIN
+723 NNMQIIN

-737 YHMLRRQM
+737 FHMLRRQM
-745 KRSFRKPLI
+745 KRAFRKPLI

-760 LLRHPKCTSSL
+760 LLRHPKCISTVDDLCNGSFL
-771 NELSEGRFFE
+771 E
-781 VIDDEKVDKSKIK
+781 VIDDDRVEKNKVK
-794 TMVFTSGKIYYELDE
+794 TLVFTSGKIYYELDA
-809 KRDFL
+809 KRL
-814 EDKKTAII
+814 EIKNKDISII
-822 RIEQLYPFPNRNLES
+822 RIEQLYPFPNRNLEA
-837 IIKEYK
+837 IISKYK
-843 HVNRY
+843 HVNKY

-865 DHFRLV
+865 DQFRLV

-890 SKRYLERQQRIINTV
+890 AKKYFERQEQIINTV

>member
-1 MDKYSFLGSVH
+1 MDKFSFLSSLH
-12 ISFYDRIY
+12 ISFYDKLY
-20 NQYLEDPDSLD
+20 NQYLKNPDSID
-31 TSWRSFFQGY
+31 ESWRSFFQGY
-41 EFANESY
+41 EFAQESY
-48 NLLQKELPVGIS
+48 DRLNGDLPITIS

-83 PVRERRDY
+83 PVRDRRDY
-91 VPKLNIENFNLNKE
+91 LPKLDIQNFNLSE
-105 DLDTVF
+105 SDLDTVF

-122 TLSKILI
+122 TLLNILI
-129 HLKLVYCQ
+129 HLRAVYCQ
-137 SIGIEYVY
+137 SIGVEYVY
-145 IREKEEVDWIKKFIH
+145 IREQKEVSWIKSFIH
-160 KNNNQPNFDTQQKKA
+160 KNNNQPTFNSNEKRK
-175 ILEKLNACVSF
+175 ILKGLNAVVGF

-193 YVGQKRFSVE
+193 YVGQKRFSIE

-209 PSLDHVI
+209 PGLEYMIHE
-216 NQGARMGVQEFIF
+216 GAKKGVKEFIF
-229 GMAHRGRLSVLANV
+229 GMAHRGRLSVLANT
-243 FNKPFVRL
+243 FNKPYSRL
-251 FNEFEGVVYEDDE
+251 FNEFDGVVYEDDE

-277 KRQISNGE
+277 RRQTEEGGI
-285 SVEIS
+285 VEIS

-301 GPIVQG
+301 DPVVQG
-307 ISRSK
+307 IAKSK
-312 IDKKYNGDNSKLLPI
+312 LDKKYNGNTSKLLPI

-334 VAGQGVVYE
+334 ISGQGVVYE
-343 VIQMSQL
+343 VIQMAQL
-350 KGYNTGGTIHI
+350 NGYHTGGTIHI

-370 TNYLDARSS
+370 TNYLDGRSS

-386 KTILSPVIHV
+386 KTTLCPVLHV

-402 AVMHTIDFA
+402 AVMHTVQFA
-411 VSYRQ
+411 LSYRQ

-441 FTQPKLYKLI
+441 FTQPKLYQLI
-451 EKHKNPKQIY
+451 EKHKNPKDIY
-461 VEKLINDNIVAEDDI
+461 VDRLISESLITKEEANNLERHF
-476 AKIEDN
+476 IEYLN
-482 FSSILEKA
+482 QE
-490 FNKAKEKNRTTI
+490 FNKAKQKSKTI
-502 TSIVKENWLGL
+502 IKSIVRENWLGL
-513 NKAKPADF
+513 NKAKPKDF
-521 LLEVDT
+521 LLDVDT
-527 KFNKKELIDLG
+527 KFNKDQLIDLG
-538 KKVCQLPANHNFYK
+538 EKVFSLPKKHNFYK
-552 KTKKLFD
+552 KTRKLFAE
-559 DRLSM
+559 RLNN
-564 LDKNGVLDWGMA
+564 LKLEKEIDWGTA
-576 ELLAYAT
+576 EILAYAS
-583 LLKEGNP
+583 LLKDGNP
-590 VRISGQDV
+590 IRISGQDV

-610 NSENSE
+610 KSENSE
-616 TKINIFNSL
+616 TKINIFDSIKPNGSSL
-625 ETEEVNLEIYNSFL
+625 KIYNSFL

-652 AAKPHGLTIWEAQ
+652 AAQPHGLTIWEAQ
-665 FGDFCNGAQII
+665 FGDFFNGAQIV

-694 VVYLPHGYE
+694 VMYLPHGYE

-737 YHMLRRQM
+737 FHMLRRQM
-745 KRSFRKPLI
+745 KRDFRKPLI

-760 LLRHPKCTSSL
+760 LLRHPNCKSHL
-771 NELSEGRFFE
+771 DDLSAGFFQE
-781 VIDDEKVDKSKIK
+781 VIDDEGVDKNNIK
-794 TMVFTSGKIYYELDE
+794 TLVFCSGKIYYELNA
-809 KRDFL
+809 KRHDL
-814 EDKKTAII
+814 KNKDIAII

-837 IIKEYK
+837 LISTYK
-843 HVNRY
+843 KVNRY

-858 GAWFHVM
+858 GPWFHVM

-871 KLKIELISRDESA
+871 KLKIELISREESA

-890 SKRYLERQQRIINTV
+890 SQRYYERQQKIINTV
-905 FKK
+905 FRK

>member
-12 ISFYDRIY
+12 LRFYDKLY
-20 NQYLEDPDSLD
+20 NQYLENPDSLD
-31 TSWRSFFQGY
+31 SSWRSFFQGY
-41 EFANESY
+41 EFANEPY
-48 NLLQKELPVGIS
+48 NILEKELPLSIS

-83 PVRERRDY
+83 PVRDRREY
-91 VPKLNIENFNLNKE
+91 EPSLSIENFKLEESDLN
-105 DLDTVF
+105 TIF
-111 QAGNEVGLGPT
+111 QAGNEVGLGPSK
-122 TLSKILI
+122 LSDIFF
-129 HLKLVYCQ
+129 HLQKVYCQ

-145 IREKEEVDWIKKFIH
+145 IRDNQEFQWIKNFIH
-160 KNNNQPNFDTQQKKA
+160 NNNNQPTFSASKKLQ
-175 ILEKLNACVSF
+175 ILKHLNSAVGF

-193 YVGQKRFSVE
+193 YVGQKRFSIE
-203 GAESII
+203 GAESLI
-209 PSLDHVI
+209 PALDNAI
-216 NQGARMGVQEFIF
+216 NQGAELGIKEFIF
-229 GMAHRGRLSVLANV
+229 GMAHRGRLSVLANI
-243 FNKPFVRL
+243 FNKPYSRI
-251 FNEFEGVVYEDDE
+251 FNEFEGVVYDDDE

-277 KRQISNGE
+277 KRQVFNGQ

-301 GPIVQG
+301 SPVVQG
-307 ISRSK
+307 IARSK
-312 IDKKYNGDNSKLLPI
+312 IDKKYNGNNSELLPI

-334 VAGQGVVYE
+334 IAGQGVVYE
-343 VIQMSQL
+343 VIQMAQL
-350 KGYNTGGTIHI
+350 EGYNTGGTVHI

-370 TNYLDARSS
+370 TNYLDGRSS
-379 TYCTDVA
+379 TYCTDIA
-386 KTILSPVIHV
+386 KTTLCPVLHV

-402 AVMHTIDFA
+402 AVIHTMNFA
-411 VSYRQ
+411 LSYRQ
-416 KFKKDVFIDL
+416 EFKKDVFIDL

-451 EKHKNPKQIY
+451 EKHQNPKVIY
-461 VEKLINDNIVAEDDI
+461 ASKLISENVISEADVINIETNFVNVLNDEF
-476 AKIEDN
+476 KK
-482 FSSILEKA
+482 SKQK
-490 FNKAKEKNRTTI
+490 NKTI
-502 TSIVKENWLGL
+502 IKSIVGENWDGL
-513 NKAKPADF
+513 NKAKPTDF
-521 LLEVDT
+521 LLATETQYD
-527 KFNKKELIDLG
+527 KKKLIQLG
-538 KKVCQLPANHNFYK
+538 KSICDLPEGHTFYK
-552 KTKKLFD
+552 KTKKLFL
-559 DRLSM
+559 DRDNM
-564 LDKNGVLDWGMA
+564 LEGKRLLDWGMA

-583 LLKEGNP
+583 LLKEGIP

-610 NSENSE
+610 KSENSE

-625 ETEEVNLEIYNSFL
+625 SNKTEDLKIYNSFL

-694 VVYLPHGYE
+694 VIYLPHGYE

-723 NNMQVIN
+723 NNMQIIN

-737 YHMLRRQM
+737 FHMLRRQM

-760 LLRHPKCTSSL
+760 LLRHPECVSSL
-771 NELSEGRFFE
+771 DDLSDGHFLE
-781 VIDDEKVDKSKIK
+781 VIDDNKIIK
-794 TMVFTSGKIYYELDE
+794 NQAKKLVFTSGKLYYDLSQQ
-809 KRDFL
+809 RDKL
-814 EDKKTAII
+814 NSKHIAII
-822 RIEQLYPFPNRNLES
+822 RIEQLYPFPNRNLET
-837 IIKEYK
+837 IIAQYK
-843 HVNRY
+843 NVNKY
-848 IWVQE
+848 IWAQE
-853 EPKNM
+853 EPRNM

-865 DHFRLV
+865 DQFRSV
-871 KLKIELISRDESA
+871 KLKIELISREDSA

-890 SKRYLERQQRIINTV
+890 SKRYYERQQKIINKV

>member
-12 ISFYDRIY
+12 ISFYDKIY
-20 NQYLEDPDSLD
+20 NQYLEDPDSID
-31 TSWRSFFQGY
+31 PSWRSFFQGY
-41 EFANESY
+41 EFANEPY
-48 NLLQKELPVGIS
+48 NILNQDLPITIS

-83 PVRERRDY
+83 PVRDRRDY
-91 VPKLNIENFNLNKE
+91 LPKLDIKNFNLSTD

-122 TLSKILI
+122 SLSNILT
-129 HLKLVYCQ
+129 HLQTVYCQ

-145 IREKEEVDWIKKFIH
+145 IREPKEFEWIKQFIH
-160 KNNNQPNFDTQQKKA
+160 QNNNQPSFTNDKKIE
-175 ILEKLNACVSF
+175 ILKQLNSVVSF

-193 YVGQKRFSVE
+193 YVGQKRFSIE
-203 GAESII
+203 GAESLI
-209 PSLDHVI
+209 PALEHAIS
-216 NQGARMGVQEFIF
+216 NGVNLGIKEFIF
-229 GMAHRGRLSVLANV
+229 GMAHRGRLSVLANI
-243 FNKPFVRL
+243 FNKPYARL
-251 FNEFEGVVYEDDE
+251 FNEFDGVIYEDDE
-264 FDGDVKYHLGYNC
+264 FDGDVKYHLGYNY
-277 KRQISNGE
+277 KRKISN
-285 SVEIS
+285 SDSIEIS
-290 LAPNPSHLEAV
+290 LAPNPSHLETV
-301 GPIVQG
+301 GPVVQG

-334 VAGQGVVYE
+334 IAGQGVVYE
-343 VIQMSQL
+343 VIQMAQL
-350 KGYNTGGTIHI
+350 SGYNTGGTIHI
-361 VINNQVGFT
+361 IINNQVGFT

-386 KTILSPVIHV
+386 KTTLCPVLHV

-402 AVMHTIDFA
+402 AVIHTINFA
-411 VSYRQ
+411 LSYRQ
-416 KFKKDVFIDL
+416 TFQKDVFIDL

-441 FTQPKLYKLI
+441 FTQPNLYKLI
-451 EKHKNPKQIY
+451 EKHKNPKEIY
-461 VEKLINDNIVAEDDI
+461 AEKLVVENVIKSHSLE
-476 AKIEDN
+476 KIEKE
-482 FSSILEKA
+482 FLEILNSE
-490 FNKAKEKNRTTI
+490 FNKAKEKKKTI
-502 TSIVKENWLGL
+502 IKSIVGDNWLGL

-527 KFNKKELIDLG
+527 SFDKKLLIELG
-538 KKVCQLPANHNFYK
+538 KKICTLPKDHSFYK
-552 KTKKLFD
+552 KTKKLFL
-559 DRLSM
+559 DRLKM
-564 LDKNGVLDWGMA
+564 LEDGDQVDWGMA
-576 ELLAYAT
+576 ELLAYAS
-583 LLKEGNP
+583 LLHDGIP

-610 NSENSE
+610 KSENSE
-616 TKINIFNSL
+616 TKINIFNALKNPES
-625 ETEEVNLEIYNSFL
+625 NLKIFNSFL

-676 IDQYISS
+676 IDQYLSS

-694 VVYLPHGYE
+694 VIYLPHGYE

-723 NNMQVIN
+723 NNMQIVN

-737 YHMLRRQM
+737 FHMLRRQM

-760 LLRHPKCTSSL
+760 LLRHPRCTSSL
-771 NELSEGRFFE
+771 EELSNGSFSE
-781 VIDDEKVDKSKIK
+781 VIDDQQVAKNKVK
-794 TMVFTSGKIYYELDE
+794 TLVFTSGKIYYELDA
-809 KRDFL
+809 KRIKINNQDI
-814 EDKKTAII
+814 AII
-822 RIEQLYPFPNRNLES
+822 RIEQLYPFPNRNLET
-837 IIKEYK
+837 IISKYK
-843 HVNRY
+843 NVNKY

-858 GAWFHVM
+858 GPWFHVM